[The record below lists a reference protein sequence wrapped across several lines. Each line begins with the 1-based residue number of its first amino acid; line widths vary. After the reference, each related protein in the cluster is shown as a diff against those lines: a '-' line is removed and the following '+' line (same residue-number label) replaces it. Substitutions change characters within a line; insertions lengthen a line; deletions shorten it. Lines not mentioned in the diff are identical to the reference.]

1 VNKVKSRIFEATAID
16 PTFQQLELNGTPLEN
31 HQKLSDF
38 VDQGGVVL
46 KLKSEFPSGMQI
58 FVKSQTS
65 KVFTLHVL
73 PSFSI
78 EQVKEQI
85 RVKEYVPSDQQRLIF
100 AGKQL
105 EDGRTL
111 ADYNIQKESTLHLIL
126 RLRGGCVASPTPATF
141 GVAAGCAGAPY
152 LTQPTLL
159 ASALPRYAAAL
170 ALSLGGDPSAHVEW
184 RPNTSL
190 LDPTERATLMR
201 WLDAEHA
208 ASGRTDVDFLKTV
221 TTDELTALIGSS
233 GVSRLAAA
241 FGGDAADLIRLRGAT
256 ADGGCVEFH
265 LDTHSRRTM
274 QVCSASP
281 PAR

>member
-1 VNKVKSRIFEATAID
+1 MLTTKPVTMSAQAPSQVGRPKNSSHKLIDVISDKRIEDGKTQYYRVTSGTQIIVKN
-16 PTFQQLELNGTPLEN
+16 LM
-31 HQKLSDF
+31 
-38 VDQGGVVL
+38 QG
-46 KLKSEFPSGMQI
+46 
-58 FVKSQTS
+58 
-65 KVFTLHVL
+65 KVFTLLVH

-85 RVKEYVPSDQQRLIF
+85 QDKEGIPPNIQRLIF

-111 ADYNIQKESTLHLIL
+111 ADYNIQKGSTLHLML

-141 GVAAGCAGAPY
+141 GVAAGRAGAPY

-170 ALSLGGDPSAHVEW
+170 ALSLGGDPSAHIEW

-208 ASGRTDVDFLKTV
+208 ASGRIDVDFLKTV
-221 TTDELTALIGSS
+221 TTDKLTALIGSS
-233 GVSRLAAA
+233 GVSRLDAA
-241 FGGDAADLIRLRGAT
+241 FGGDAADLIRLRRAT

-281 PAR
+281 LAR